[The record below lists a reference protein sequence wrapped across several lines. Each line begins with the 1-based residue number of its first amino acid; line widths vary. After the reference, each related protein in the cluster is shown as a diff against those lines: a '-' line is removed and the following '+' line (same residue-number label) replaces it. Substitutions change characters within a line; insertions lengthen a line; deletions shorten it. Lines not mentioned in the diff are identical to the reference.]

1 MPTPT
6 VSLLPVPAG
15 PFAEEEATTQDL
27 VDGLLTPIRVR
38 AGRALIAE
46 GSVGREFFVIAEGR
60 AEVRRDGQVMNELG
74 PGDYFGE
81 LALLGSARRTASVV
95 AVTDMQVLVAN
106 PREFRALLEVS
117 PRFAESLEQTVS
129 DRRLALAS

>member
-1 MPTPT
+1 MPINA
-6 VSLLPVPAG
+6 VSHLPVPTG
-15 PFAEEEATTQDL
+15 PFAEETTTTQDL

-38 AGRALIAE
+38 AGRTLIAE

-60 AEVRRDGQVMNELG
+60 AEVRRDGEVMNELG

-81 LALLGSARRTASVV
+81 LALLGEARRTASVV
-95 AVTDMQVLVAN
+95 AVTDMQVMVAN
-106 PREFRALLEVS
+106 PREFRALLEIS
-117 PRFAESLEQTVS
+117 PRFARSLEQTVT